1 MNRHWRRVR
10 AGAMLFATVL
20 TACVST
26 APREPAREPPAAPA
40 AQPVQPPTDP
50 GLPADPSRRSA
61 IGSPGNPPFYDVLGE
76 RYHVLADSAGY
87 RQRGV
92 ASWYGRE
99 FHGKRTSS
107 GEVYDMY
114 GLTAAHKTL
123 PLPTT
128 ARVTN
133 LANGKSVLV
142 RVNDRGPFSK
152 NRLIDMSYAA
162 ARELGMLAPG
172 TTMVEVEA
180 LPDRAAGSA
189 ALVEPRFDGQ
199 QGPAQPSASPGRM
212 YVQVGAFGESQN
224 AEALKRRLHQHGLSN
239 VVVRYDA
246 RSAPALY
253 RVHVGPIAGAREYD
267 AVVGRVSAMQIRNPQ
282 LIVEPAGADWS
293 APSSD
298 SPGPPGG

>member
-1 MNRHWRRVR
+1 MNRHWQHVR

-20 TACVST
+20 AACVST
-26 APREPAREPPAAPA
+26 APREPAREPPAGGSAPA
-40 AQPVQPPTDP
+40 AQPPLQQPTDP
-50 GLPADPSRRSA
+50 SSPADASRGPV

-76 RYHVLADSAGY
+76 RYHVLTDSAGY

-133 LANGKSVLV
+133 LTNGKSVVV
-142 RVNDRGPFSK
+142 RINDRGPFSK

-162 ARELGMLAPG
+162 ARELGMLGPG
-172 TTMVEVEA
+172 TTMVEVQA
-180 LPDRAAGSA
+180 LPDRAAGSGP
-189 ALVEPRFDGQ
+189 LKEPASGAPQ
-199 QGPAQPSASPGRM
+199 SASTGRM
-212 YVQVGAFGESQN
+212 YVQVGAFGESHN
-224 AEALKRRLHQHGLSN
+224 AEALKRRLREHGFSN
-239 VVVRYDA
+239 VVVRYDG
-246 RSAPALY
+246 RNAPALY

-267 AVVGRVSAMQIRNPQ
+267 AVAGRVNAMQIGNPQ

-293 APSSD
+293 APASD